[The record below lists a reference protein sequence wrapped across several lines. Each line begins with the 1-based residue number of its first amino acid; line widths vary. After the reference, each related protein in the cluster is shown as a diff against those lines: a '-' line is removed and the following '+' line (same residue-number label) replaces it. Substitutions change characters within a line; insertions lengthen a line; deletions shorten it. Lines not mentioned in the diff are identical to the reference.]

1 MSGYSRIA
9 ASPAFS
15 TGNDLVSLEATR
27 PERTT
32 LPRFYSRIL
41 TPAETEGY
49 HRHRLAASGLPFDHY
64 IWLCWSVKESVYKYK
79 KRLYPELVFAPLRI
93 AIRQLDPPDG
103 PHGYYQGTVLGPAS
117 APSRTVVSGD
127 PAPGET
133 LGEILYSRTRIQ
145 DGVIMTIVS
154 EDPDFSDT
162 HWGYSTI
169 GSATY
174 AEQSAAVRT
183 LLMEKLR
190 TVLSRDDLRLQK
202 DPAGCPIV
210 LAEDQP
216 LAIPVSLAH
225 HDRYVGYSYRL
236 PDRARRIA

>member
-9 ASPAFS
+9 ASPAVS
-15 TGNDLVSLEATR
+15 TGNDLVSLEATQ

-103 PHGYYQGTVLGPAS
+103 PQGYYQGAV
-117 APSRTVVSGD
+117 
-127 PAPGET
+127 ET
-133 LGEILYSRTRIQ
+133 LYSRTRIQ
-145 DGVIMTIVS
+145 DGIIMTIVS
-154 EDPDFSDT
+154 EDPEFSDT

-169 GSATY
+169 GSAAYT
-174 AEQSAAVRT
+174 EQSAAVRT
-183 LLMEKLR
+183 LLLGELR

-236 PDRARRIA
+236 PDRARRIS

>member
-1 MSGYSRIA
+1 MNGNSRIA
-9 ASPAFS
+9 ASPAVS
-15 TGNDLVSLEATR
+15 TGNDLVSLEATQ

-93 AIRQLDPPDG
+93 AIRQLDLPDG
-103 PHGYYQGTVLGPAS
+103 PQGYYQGTV
-117 APSRTVVSGD
+117 
-127 PAPGET
+127 ET
-133 LGEILYSRTRIQ
+133 LYSRTRIQ

-154 EDPDFSDT
+154 EDPEFSDT

-183 LLMEKLR
+183 LLMEELR
-190 TVLSRDDLRLQK
+190 TVLSCDDLRLQK

>member
-49 HRHRLAASGLPFDHY
+49 HRHRLTASGLPFDHY

-79 KRLYPELVFAPLRI
+79 KRLFPELVFAPLHI
-93 AIRQLDPPDG
+93 AIRHLDPPDG
-103 PHGYYQGTVLGPAS
+103 PLGYYQGTVVGPAS
-117 APSRTVVSGD
+117 APSGTVVGLA
-127 PAPGET
+127 PGEEPGET
-133 LGEILYSRTRIQ
+133 LHSRTRIQ

-154 EDPDFSDT
+154 EDPEFSDT

-183 LLMEKLR
+183 LLLGELR

-236 PDRARRIA
+236 PDRAHRIA